1 MEYITKIHANDK
13 DYNITVPGI
22 TLDPEGKYITSI
34 SMPTGSITCSTISA
48 TNAELNTIDK
58 VLYLGLRPSN
68 DSNNSVN
75 LRCFESSNGSII
87 LQTQAQVL
95 VANNPLPNISNFN
108 WRLTADRKSYDI
120 TVPNKSGTLA
130 LTSDLDNIDLTTAA
144 GTYCGSSYGPLY
156 QSVVYIDK
164 NGYVRYEP
172 FKGQGI
178 TIPAGAV
185 LLSVKIR
192 T

>member
-1 MEYITKIHANDK
+1 MAYINKIRFNDT

-22 TLDPEGKYITSI
+22 TLNDDNKITSI
-34 SMPTGSITCSTISA
+34 SMPTGSITCSTIDA
-48 TNAELNTIDK
+48 TTAGLNTIDK

-68 DSNNSVN
+68 DSTDNIN
-75 LRCFESSNGSII
+75 LRCFKSSNGSII

-130 LTSDLDNIDLTTAA
+130 LTSDLDNIDLSTAA
-144 GTYCGSSYGPLY
+144 GTYYSS
-156 QSVVYIDK
+156 SATVDTTVCYIDK
-164 NGYVRYEP
+164 NGYVHYEN
-172 FKGQGI
+172 FKGQPI

-185 LLSVKIR
+185 LLNVKWHS
-192 T
+192 